1 MRAIVSGAAVAALA
15 LSATVVAQRPAA
27 PASSDFEVL
36 PVQGHVW
43 AIFTP
48 TSNVVVQAGPNGAV
62 IVDTATAAVTDRI
75 LAEVKKL
82 TDQPIRM
89 IINTSVDT
97 DHVGGNDVVSKSGA
111 PLPGTQTTEVP
122 IVGHQNGAARLAKQ
136 AVNPLPLA
144 FWPSN
149 TFFGEK
155 KTLHV
160 NGEAIEIIHVPAAH
174 SDADVMVHFRRS
186 DVLATGDVFST
197 QTYPAFSPETG
208 GSIQGVLDALNRII
222 DITVPEINQQGGTL
236 VVPGH
241 GRIANES
248 EVVDYRDMAT
258 IVRDRVKTMVD
269 AGRTLEQIKA
279 ARPTLEYDGLYG
291 SGAVT
296 GAAFIEAVYRDV
308 SRRAA
313 R

>member
-1 MRAIVSGAAVAALA
+1 MRAILAGVAVAALA
-15 LSATVVAQRPAA
+15 LSATVGAQRPAPTSA
-27 PASSDFEVL
+27 DFEL
-36 PVQGHVW
+36 LQVQGNVW
-43 AIFTP
+43 AIFTGA
-48 TSNVVVQAGPNGAV
+48 SNVVVQAGPNGAV

-75 LAEVKKL
+75 LAEVTTL

-89 IINTSVDT
+89 IINTNVDL
-97 DHVGGNDVVSKSGA
+97 DHIGGNDVVSKSGM
-111 PLPGTQTTEVP
+111 PLPGTQTSELP

-136 AVNPLPLA
+136 AVNPLPVA

-155 KTLHV
+155 KTLHL
-160 NGEAIEIIHVPAAH
+160 NGEPIEIIHVPAAH
-174 SDADVMVHFRRS
+174 SDADVMVHFRGS

-197 QTYPAFSPETG
+197 QSYPVFSPETG

-222 DITVPEINQQGGTL
+222 DITIPEINQQGGTL

-258 IVRDRVKTMVD
+258 IVRDRIKTMIE
-269 AGRTLEQIKA
+269 AGRTLDQIKA

-296 GAAFIEAVYRDV
+296 GAAFVEAVYRDLA
-308 SRRAA
+308 RRQP
-313 R
+313 